1 MKHYIQLGVKLLN
14 FQRRIGIKFSFTGEL
29 LCSLPDKCCQSSIKP
44 PWGLIPSTFE
54 GGGGE
59 GGGSLTERGR
69 FFLNIVKVMII
80 REELE
85 CKVENLRYLKL
96 GVLQPM
102 IKNRFKIPASE

>member
-1 MKHYIQLGVKLLN
+1 MKHYIQLGVKLLY

-29 LCSLPDKCCQSSIKP
+29 LYSLPDKCCQSSIKP
-44 PWGLIPSTFE
+44 PGDLFQAHLRVA
-54 GGGGE
+54 
-59 GGGSLTERGR
+59 GSLTERGR

-85 CKVENLRYLKL
+85 CKVENLRHLKL
-96 GVLQPM
+96 GVLQPK